1 MKVFHHNDLDG
12 RCAAAIALQRHPNAE
27 CIEINYNQTFPL
39 DSIQNGEAVYILDY
53 SIEPEEML
61 ELLKITPAVVWID
74 HHKTAIE
81 KYKDFQR
88 DVGGQRRTDHSGA
101 WLTWGWF
108 HRDIKQPEVVRLVD
122 DWDMWTHEK
131 NLEGMR
137 TREFVAGMKA
147 YDSSPRARIWSPLFA
162 TAEPVASAAIVDVMQ
177 SGAAIL
183 SYEARQNAEYVKAF
197 GHEFYFE
204 DHNCHACNR
213 GITNS
218 KLFDS
223 IEDPT
228 IDIFI
233 PFVWDG
239 FKWTVSLYS
248 KTVDVSEIAKKY
260 GGGGHTNTAG
270 FVCENL
276 PWLVKDK
283 EKLK

>member
-12 RCAAAIALQRHPNAE
+12 RCAAAIALQRHPDAE

-101 WLTWGWF
+101 WLTWEWF
-108 HRDIKQPEVVRLVD
+108 HPNAQPPEVVRLVD

-131 NLEGMR
+131 NPEGER
-137 TREFVAGMKA
+137 TRHFVLGMKA
-147 YDSSPRARIWSPLFA
+147 YDTSPALKGGIWEPLFRCNKRSLDL
-162 TAEPVASAAIVDVMQ
+162 VICD
-177 SGAAIL
+177 GKAIL
-183 SYEARQNAEYVKAF
+183 AYESRQSAEYIKAF
-197 GHEFYFE
+197 GHKFRFE
-204 DHNCHACNR
+204 DHTCFACNR

-218 KLFDS
+218 TLFDS
-223 IEDPT
+223 IEDDEIT
-228 IDIFI
+228 IFM

-239 FKWTVSLYS
+239 FQWTVSLYS
-248 KTVDVSEIAKKY
+248 KTVDVSEIAKKH
-260 GGGGHTNTAG
+260 GGGGHTHAAG
-270 FVCENL
+270 FVCEKL
-276 PWLVKDK
+276 PWLSEGRRRV
-283 EKLK
+283 